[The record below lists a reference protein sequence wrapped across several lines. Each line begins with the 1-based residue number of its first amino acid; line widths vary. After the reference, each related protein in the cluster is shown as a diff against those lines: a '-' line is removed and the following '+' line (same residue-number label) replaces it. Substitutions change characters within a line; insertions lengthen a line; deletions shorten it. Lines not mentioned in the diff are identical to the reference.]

1 MRQFH
6 FHYKIQLK
14 YNFSLCFE
22 CFICVCL
29 AIYCVRYCYT
39 FRSNSIHAELN
50 RVDITQ
56 INGCVRLN
64 MQLILA
70 IISSSMNP
78 IAYFSVLYAI
88 QFRNEKSMSCYQQ
101 ICLIHTQEVYSS
113 DPSFFSRKMEKHDT
127 KVILDKYQIT
137 KSSKIGKN
145 YLLKQDKSQYISQT
159 QLLNRLLL

>member
-1 MRQFH
+1 MIQLIAAKIGNHILFMIASILYHLCSSWIMRQYH

-70 IISSSMNP
+70 IISFSMNP
-78 IAYFSVLYAI
+78 ITYFSVLHAI
-88 QFRNEKSMSCYQQ
+88 QFWIEKSMSCY
-101 ICLIHTQEVYSS
+101 
-113 DPSFFSRKMEKHDT
+113 
-127 KVILDKYQIT
+127 
-137 KSSKIGKN
+137 
-145 YLLKQDKSQYISQT
+145 
-159 QLLNRLLL
+159 

>member
-1 MRQFH
+1 MNIHQISKLFYYTSKYFCNQVQIIMRQYH

-101 ICLIHTQEVYSS
+101 ITLIHTQEVYSS
-113 DPSFFSRKMEKHDT
+113 DPSFFP
-127 KVILDKYQIT
+127 
-137 KSSKIGKN
+137 GKWRN
-145 YLLKQDKSQYISQT
+145 MT
-159 QLLNRLLL
+159 QK